1 MTAEVFDVY
10 VTVAFFV
17 FLAILCVA
25 VLLGKWDDDKTYR
38 ARGRK

>member
-17 FLAILCVA
+17 FVAILCVA
-25 VLLGKWDDDKTYR
+25 VLLGKWGNGNRDNKER
-38 ARGRK
+38 